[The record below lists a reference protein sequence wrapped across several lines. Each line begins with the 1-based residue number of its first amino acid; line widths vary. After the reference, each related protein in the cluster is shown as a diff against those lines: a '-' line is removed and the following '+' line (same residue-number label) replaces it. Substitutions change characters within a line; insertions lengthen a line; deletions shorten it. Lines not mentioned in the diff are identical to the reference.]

1 MTKNR
6 ATSTKEYLISIGVL
20 KDKCYVKYA
29 YDKKIEKYMGWPIRD
44 EEVCHRGFVHYWFLE
59 VRKRLRKFGGAAAV
73 VYIEDDCR
81 LERHIDDVIDV
92 LQASSKPLVWLGYD
106 HKPSL
111 HGKNQIGSTMIG

>member
-1 MTKNR
+1 M
-6 ATSTKEYLISIGVL
+6 
-20 KDKCYVKYA
+20 
-29 YDKKIEKYMGWPIRD
+29 
-44 EEVCHRGFVHYWFLE
+44 GFVHYWVLE

-81 LERHIDDVIDV
+81 LERPIDDVIDV

-106 HKPSL
+106 DKPSR